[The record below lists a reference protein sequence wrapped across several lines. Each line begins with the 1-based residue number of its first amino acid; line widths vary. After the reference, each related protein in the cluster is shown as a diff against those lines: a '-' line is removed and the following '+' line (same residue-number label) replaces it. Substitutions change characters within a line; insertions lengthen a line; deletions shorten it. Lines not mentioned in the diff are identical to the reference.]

1 MKFLVIGLGSMGK
14 RRIRCL
20 KSLGYS
26 NISGFDLRKDRVSES
41 LEKYEINFLQS
52 INDEQIKKFDALI
65 ISTPPDNHLDY
76 LKLAVKNKIPVFVEA
91 SVILA
96 GLNELKEAALKNNV
110 FIAPSCTLKFHPVIK
125 EIMKI
130 VKSKRYGSI
139 TNFSYH
145 SGQYLPD
152 WHPWE
157 KVTDYYVSKKET
169 GGCREIVP
177 FELTWLTEIIG
188 FPEKIFSCYGKTMNV
203 GADIDDTYAISMKCR
218 DCFGVL
224 IVDVTSRF
232 GVRNLVINF
241 ELAQI
246 QWRWDD
252 GYFKLFESEENRWI
266 IYNQP
271 EYSAAQGYNKNII
284 EQMYIDEIS
293 SFINGIPNPENYPN
307 SLSNDIKILE
317 LLDKIES

>member
-96 GLNELKEAALKNNV
+96 GLNELKEAALKDNV

-130 VKSKRYGSI
+130 VKSKRYGSTI
-139 TNFSYH
+139 KN
-145 SGQYLPD
+145 
-152 WHPWE
+152 
-157 KVTDYYVSKKET
+157 
-169 GGCREIVP
+169 C
-177 FELTWLTEIIG
+177 
-188 FPEKIFSCYGKTMNV
+188 C
-203 GADIDDTYAISMKCR
+203 
-218 DCFGVL
+218 
-224 IVDVTSRF
+224 SRH
-232 GVRNLVINF
+232 
-241 ELAQI
+241 
-246 QWRWDD
+246 
-252 GYFKLFESEENRWI
+252 
-266 IYNQP
+266 
-271 EYSAAQGYNKNII
+271 
-284 EQMYIDEIS
+284 
-293 SFINGIPNPENYPN
+293 
-307 SLSNDIKILE
+307 
-317 LLDKIES
+317 